1 MRTIQELQDLFAQN
15 QLNAAESDL
24 EKKDFLCPCF
34 QGFYDSVL
42 YSGDMVS
49 DIIGDELQQY
59 RMDYPTISFEEDDLS
74 FDDISYKISTCK
86 SYAHAYCEYLSEF
99 IDKGCYSRLDSP
111 KQYNY
116 RTDDLYLNITLK
128 SGWKKNILSWMFQ
141 NIDFLLDRF
150 AELYRYRDELRTF
163 DYWVKGIEEEDVF
176 VISMLLYLYIEK
188 TIGKYAQIGNED
200 IATKCWEDIYENI
213 NYWEYIELSIE
224 KQREIAKL
232 Y

>member
-1 MRTIQELQDLFAQN
+1 MRTIKELQDLFAQN
-15 QLNAAESDL
+15 QLNITERGL
-24 EKKDFLCPCF
+24 EKNDFLCPCF

-49 DIIGDELQQY
+49 GIIEDELQQY
-59 RMDYPTISFEEDDLS
+59 RMDYPDIEFSGDDLS

-86 SYAHAYCEYLSEF
+86 SYAHYYCDYLSEF
-99 IDKGCYSRLDSP
+99 IDNGYYVRLDSH

-141 NIDFLLDRF
+141 NIDFLSDRF
-150 AELYRYRDELRTF
+150 IELYRNDLRTF
-163 DYWVKGIEEEDVF
+163 DNWVKGIEEEDVF
-176 VISMLLYLYIEK
+176 VISIMLYLYIEK

-213 NYWEYIELSIE
+213 NYWE
-224 KQREIAKL
+224 
-232 Y
+232 